1 MYKMRKRLLALTLTA
16 LTLSAWA
23 ANTKTK
29 VTQVT
34 STVTLSTNVDY
45 MVSSATPFG
54 TEGVVDI
61 TNTDHAVLILESVKP
76 SAALSLLG
84 SHVRINGQVA
94 RNGTN
99 CQVKMYAQQ
108 GCMIYPYAST
118 MKPLT
123 VYSEQNFQGESS
135 DNFGLEN
142 SGGFMNTMNDAKLN
156 NRVRSFR
163 LKRGYMVTFST
174 LPGGYGYQRCFIA
187 QDADIE
193 MAELPAVLD
202 GTISSY
208 RVFKWNTAGK
218 AGLANDTGSGSCSA
232 LNVISCYSFGLG
244 EDRGI
249 DTECVPHHIY
259 ENWPSASACG
269 GVSYSPHMKTNNEP
283 RNPSDD
289 HQQTLAEILAN
300 WQSLMRTGMRLC
312 SPSSWDGSDYT
323 NGTGFLKTFFDS
335 IDARGWRCDIIDLHC
350 YWPEGNFNS
359 LGNWVNSVHRPI
371 WISEWVWGA
380 SWNSNGAFA
389 SGVTEA
395 QNAAAVQRICN
406 NLNGMDYVER
416 YYYWNSERDPSKLYK
431 NGALTAAGQFYST
444 MKTGVGYN
452 GKYDYVPKAP
462 TMVAPGD
469 SKTTWTGGNATTTWH
484 DYNGEYNRLMEIQ
497 RKVRGQ
503 QWETIDAIA
512 IKEEAADY
520 KYVDQNAPVGAMY
533 RVHII
538 DMNGQEYYT
547 NEDMVPGDA
556 VQCADGKTRY
566 VGGNQIVNG
575 DFQMGMTGWTNGAGT
590 ALGQPWFE
598 VVPRGNTGRMTLL
611 ALGNKGQ
618 TDVGSIRT
626 FFPIEPN
633 QNYYFHM
640 AVRNAGAYVKV
651 DLTNADNSEEK
662 NVVTLKNSTTWTRQ
676 GYEFNSGQYT
686 QAILSFRWLAAKGEM
701 GDIELYR
708 LFDTRDE
715 AVADGMTQLKQKAQA
730 IKQYNTARPALNT
743 ELDQQLAL
751 ISGLDDAALVTGEN
765 AVSTMRQA
773 LACQQQ
779 TDSLLQ
785 VVNTVRHLQFDG
797 QQELADAISAAN
809 SATTAQDIIDANAG
823 LREAFDNFMPMTDG
837 DTQPQSP
844 SFATATGWET
854 VVGTYT
860 GGDQRTATQA
870 GKTCWNAWWSNV
882 SATVGDKRTMEI
894 RQQISGLPSGIYELQ
909 CKASTQHY
917 CLSDQH
923 GYMVVMGDTI
933 QTPQLQADY
942 MDVPGVAD
950 IWQTLTTRPVF
961 VPQDSSITIGFVGS
975 KVGAIDNA
983 WREVGNAS
991 STGDKREGWW
1001 CATDF
1006 RLLYHPLYTF
1016 PATPGQYS
1024 TICLPYAFTLPEGLK
1039 VYRIAGL
1046 MADYKKLALEEVT
1059 ETEAG
1064 MPYICVCDSST
1075 AVYYTGGKSVKN
1087 PITTGTNNLR
1097 GYFKVSATNTA
1108 AIGTYTMV
1116 DGVWERVVGQR
1127 APLNSYTA
1135 IIRKAE
1141 GIPVLDTW
1149 EGVKM
1154 DIHGVTD
1161 ELGEPAGID
1170 DVTAGGGTVKATYN
1184 LGGRRTQQQRG
1195 LNIDLMEDGSARKV
1209 VVK

>member
-1 MYKMRKRLLALTLTA
+1 MKRLLTLALTA

-34 STVTLSTNVDY
+34 SAVTLSTDVDY
-45 MVSSATPFG
+45 MVSSSTPFG

-108 GCMIYPYAST
+108 GCIVYPYAST
-118 MKPLT
+118 LKPLT
-123 VYSEQNFQGESS
+123 VYSEPNFQGESS
-135 DNFGLEN
+135 NNFGLEN

-174 LPGGYGYQRCFIA
+174 LPAGYGYQRCFIA

-193 MAELPAVLD
+193 MATLPAVLD

-208 RVFKWNTAGK
+208 RVFRWNTAGK
-218 AGLANDTGSGSCSA
+218 AGVANDTRADACSA
-232 LNVISCYSFGLG
+232 LHVTSCYSFGLG
-244 EDRGI
+244 EDRGT

-269 GVSYSPHMKTNNEP
+269 GVGYSPHMKTNNEP
-283 RNPSDD
+283 RNSADD
-289 HQQTLAEILAN
+289 HPQTLAEILAN
-300 WQSLMRTGMRLC
+300 WQDLMRTGMRLC

-323 NGTGFLKTFFDS
+323 NGTGFLKQFFDS

-350 YWPEGNFNS
+350 YWPEGNFNT

-395 QNAAAVQRICN
+395 QNAATVQRICN

-431 NGALTAAGQFYST
+431 NGTLTAAGQFYAS

-452 GKYDYVPKAP
+452 GRYDHVPAVPK
-462 TMVAPGD
+462 MLAPGA
-469 SKTTWTGGNATTTWH
+469 SKTVWDGSTAVTTWH

-503 QWETIDAIA
+503 QWETLDAIA
-512 IKEEAADY
+512 IKEQAADY
-520 KYVDQNAPVGAMY
+520 RYEDHEAPAGAMY
-533 RVHII
+533 RVRVV
-538 DMNGQEYYT
+538 DMNGDEYFT

-556 VQCADGKTRY
+556 VQCADGQTRY
-566 VGGNQIVNG
+566 IGGNIIANG
-575 DFQMGMTGWTNGAGT
+575 DFQMGMDGWTNGTGEAI
-590 ALGQPWFE
+590 GQPWFE
-598 VVPRGNTGRMTLL
+598 VVPRGNTGRKTLL

-618 TDVGSIRT
+618 TDAASIRT
-626 FFPIEPN
+626 LFPIEPE
-633 QNYYFHM
+633 QNYYFHI
-640 AVRNAGAYVKV
+640 ALRNAGNYVKV
-651 DLTNADNSEEK
+651 DLTDDTNSEEQ
-662 NVVTLKNSTTWTRQ
+662 NVATMKNSTTWTRQ
-676 GYEFNSGQYT
+676 GQDFNSGRFT
-686 QAILSFRWLAAKGEM
+686 QAILSFRWLAAKGEL

-708 LFDTRDE
+708 LFDTRAE
-715 AVADGMTQLKQKAQA
+715 AVADGLAQLRRKAMAMQTHN
-730 IKQYNTARPALNT
+730 KLLPELNN
-743 ELDQQLAL
+743 ELSLKLVL
-751 ISGLDDAALVTGEN
+751 IDGTDDAALVQGET
-765 AVSTMRQA
+765 AVARMQQA
-773 LACQQQ
+773 LACHEQ
-779 TDSLLQ
+779 TDSLLR
-785 VVNTVRHLQFDG
+785 VAATISHLRFDG
-797 QQELADAISAAN
+797 QQELLDAIGAAN
-809 SATTAQDIIDANAG
+809 AAETAQDIIDANAR
-823 LREAFDNFMPMTDG
+823 LAAALEAFMPMTEG
-837 DTQPQSP
+837 DTQPLSP
-844 SFATATGWET
+844 SFATANGWET
-854 VVGTYT
+854 KVGSYT
-860 GGDQRTATQA
+860 GGDQRLATQG

-894 RQQISGLPSGIYELQ
+894 RQQIDNLPSGMYELQ

-933 QTPQLQADY
+933 NTPQLTADY
-942 MDVPGVAD
+942 MDVPGAAD

-975 KVGAIDNA
+975 KLGATDNA

-991 STGDKREGWW
+991 SSGDKREGWW

-1006 RLLYHPLYTF
+1006 RLLFHPLYTF
-1016 PATPGQYS
+1016 PATPGQYA
-1024 TICLPYAFTLPEGLK
+1024 TICLPYAFSLPEGLK

-1046 MADYKKLALEEVT
+1046 MADYKQLALEEVT
-1059 ETEAG
+1059 ETQAG
-1064 MPYICVCDSST
+1064 VPYIAVCDSTT
-1075 AVYYTGGKSVKN
+1075 AVYYTGGQAVKN

-1097 GYFKVSATNTA
+1097 GYFRVSATNTA
-1108 AIGTYTMV
+1108 AIGTYTLV

-1127 APLNSYTA
+1127 APLSSYTA
-1135 IIRKAE
+1135 IIRRAE
-1141 GIPVLDTW
+1141 GMTVLDSW
-1149 EGVKM
+1149 DGPRM

-1161 ELGEPAGID
+1161 ELGDPSGID
-1170 DVTAGGGTVKATYN
+1170 DVAGDKAAAVRATYD
-1184 LGGRRTQQQRG
+1184 LGGRRQQQQRG
-1195 LNIDLMEDGSARKV
+1195 LNIDVMDDGSARKV
-1209 VVK
+1209 VR